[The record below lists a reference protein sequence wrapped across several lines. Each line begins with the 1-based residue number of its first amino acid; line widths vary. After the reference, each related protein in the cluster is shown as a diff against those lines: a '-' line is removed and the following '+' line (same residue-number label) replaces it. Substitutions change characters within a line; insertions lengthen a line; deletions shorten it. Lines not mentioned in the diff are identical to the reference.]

1 MGARALVGDV
11 FMTTT
16 LIISIISTA
25 VIYAATVLYA
35 AVGEIFSQRAG
46 IMNLGLEG
54 IMLMGAVSGYMVAVY
69 KQNLILAMIV
79 VVLVGAVLGLVFSFL
94 TITMQADQTVSG
106 MAILTFGTGLSGFLG
121 KPVSGVNAELAFEPV
136 AIPLL
141 SRIPILGPSLFNQ
154 NILVYLMYAIIPLS
168 MIYIYKTR
176 AGMILRALGEN
187 PAALD
192 SAGYNV
198 FALRYAYVT
207 FGSIMTAVSGAV
219 VSLAYTNFWSDG
231 MTSGKGWI
239 AVALVVFSAWNPLT
253 ATFGALL
260 FGAISII
267 GIDVQ
272 TVFPH
277 VPSQVFS
284 ALPYVAT
291 IIALIF
297 TTGNFR
303 GRRSAAPAALTI
315 PYDRETR

>member
-1 MGARALVGDV
+1 
-11 FMTTT
+11 
-16 LIISIISTA
+16 
-25 VIYAATVLYA
+25 
-35 AVGEIFSQRAG
+35 
-46 IMNLGLEG
+46 
-54 IMLMGAVSGYMVAVY
+54 
-69 KQNLILAMIV
+69 
-79 VVLVGAVLGLVFSFL
+79 
-94 TITMQADQTVSG
+94 
-106 MAILTFGTGLSGFLG
+106 
-121 KPVSGVNAELAFEPV
+121 
-136 AIPLL
+136 
-141 SRIPILGPSLFNQ
+141 
-154 NILVYLMYAIIPLS
+154 
-168 MIYIYKTR
+168 
-176 AGMILRALGEN
+176 
-187 PAALD
+187 
-192 SAGYNV
+192 
-198 FALRYAYVT
+198 
-207 FGSIMTAVSGAV
+207 MTAVSGAV
-219 VSLAYTNFWSDG
+219 VYLAYTNFWSDG